1 MSLWISVP
9 ESHTVSSHSMLRI
22 SCRIAFLVVLLLLLP
37 AGVCAAAEYHVD
49 NRNSGADDQGVCSA
63 GKPCRTIT
71 AAVQRA
77 QAGDTVLIH
86 EGEYREALDLPR
98 SGDSPDKPI
107 RIAAAD
113 GEKVVVKGS
122 DRVTGWQP
130 AGNGVWKRPGWPVN
144 SQQVFVDGAQL
155 AQIGAASPFHTL
167 VNNGHVFLPPI
178 GDGPGD
184 LVERSFFYDASS
196 KTLYIRLAPGADP
209 NAQLVE
215 ASVRPFV
222 LIPRERSFIVL
233 DGLEFAHSNLTSL
246 GIYGSMV
253 NAWGTGWLVSN
264 CTFRQSDFSG
274 LAVVGEEHRVER
286 CRFLDNG
293 NLGLTVLGTDEAHG
307 WQPVPNRPPQDIV
320 VADSEFRGNNT
331 RGFDPTWQ
339 AGGVKASMS
348 CNGLT
353 LHALRVEDNNG
364 PGIWIDV
371 LSRNVVVQ
379 RSLAR
384 RNSVGV
390 AVEIMDGALIRN
402 NMILGN
408 EFGIIVAASND
419 VFIRNNTLA
428 GNGLGVLVQGLPRQE
443 HNEMRRVSLRN
454 NLFVASQGTDIVLQ
468 ENESLGAT
476 GNTSDYNVFLR
487 ASGDPIVVL
496 TDDASQSPTVSGLE
510 SIRAKTGLE
519 ENSRAAAKRLEK
531 VLEPEALRPE
541 PGDIAL
547 DAGTPDAAMGAVDY
561 FGNPRSV
568 PSAPGGKALPDA
580 GAVEYQGG

>member
-1 MSLWISVP
+1 MNLWISAP
-9 ESHTVSSHSMLRI
+9 ENHTVSNPDIVRVSFRI
-22 SCRIAFLVVLLLLLP
+22 TSIALLLLLAL

-49 NRNSGADDQGVCSA
+49 NQNPVANDQDMCSIE
-63 GKPCRTIT
+63 KPCRTIA

-77 QAGDTVLIH
+77 RAGDSVVIH
-86 EGEYREALDLPR
+86 AGVYREMLDLPQ
-98 SGDSPDKPI
+98 SGESSDKPI

-113 GEKVVVKGS
+113 GDRVVVKGS
-122 DRVTGWQP
+122 DRVRGWQS
-130 AGNGVWKRPGWPVN
+130 AGDGVWKLPGWPVN

-155 AQIGAASPFHTL
+155 TQIGMSSPFHSL
-167 VNNGHVFLPPI
+167 VNNGHIFLPPI
-178 GDGPGD
+178 GEGLGD
-184 LVERSFFYDASS
+184 LVENSFFYEESS
-196 KTLYIRLAPGADP
+196 KTLYIRLASGVDP

-215 ASVRPFV
+215 AAVRPFV
-222 LIPRERSFIVL
+222 MVPRERSYIVL
-233 DGLEFAHSNLTSL
+233 EGLEFAHSNLTSL
-246 GIYGSMV
+246 GIYGSMA
-253 NAWGTGWLVSN
+253 NAWGKGWLVTG

-274 LAVVGEEHRVER
+274 LAVVGEEHRVEN

-331 RGFDPTWQ
+331 RNFDPTWQ

-390 AVEIMDGALIRN
+390 AVEIMDGAVIRN

-454 NLFVASQGTDIVLQ
+454 NLFAATLGTDIVIQ
-468 ENESLGAT
+468 ENKALGAT
-476 GNTSDYNVFLR
+476 DNTSDYNVFLR

-496 TDDASQSPTVSGLE
+496 TVDASQSPTVSGLE

-519 ENSRAAAKRLEK
+519 ENSQAAAKRPK
-531 VLEPEALRPE
+531 NVLEPETLRPG
-541 PGDIAL
+541 PGDVAL

-580 GAVEYQGG
+580 GAAEYQGG